1 MIFGIIIV
9 ILSAIIYGI
18 IPLLTK
24 IIYTFDLDAI
34 SVSFFRFFLMIPI
47 LFMIC
52 FIKNKPLK
60 INISSLI
67 SIFLY
72 IALPSGFTMLLL
84 NASYTYISIGTATTL
99 HFLYPTFVILICSF
113 YYHQKIER
121 KIIVSLILITIGIS
135 CFIDGIDINGI
146 LGVLLAFLSA
156 ITYAIYLVQL
166 EQSKFR
172 RMDPLVLSLYTSIC
186 ISIVLGIIGFYS
198 KSLLFKE
205 STFNSELLF
214 YLVIFSA
221 LSMIA
226 LVFLQ
231 IGARYLGAKLT
242 ALFSLFEPITS
253 IFAGIIFLNEE
264 LRFIKIIGC
273 LFILF
278 AMLNITFCQ
287 SKENSS
293 DCDENSKQ

>member
-24 IIYTFDLDAI
+24 IIYTFGL
-34 SVSFFRFFLMIPI
+34 VIPI
-47 LFMIC
+47 LFVIC

-99 HFLYPTFVILICSF
+99 HFLYPTFVILMCSF

-121 KIIVSLILITIGIS
+121 RIIVSLILITMGIS
-135 CFIDGIDINGI
+135 CFIDEIDINGI
-146 LGVLLAFLSA
+146 LGVILAFLSA

-172 RMDPLVLSLYTSIC
+172 TMNPLVLSLYTSIC
-186 ISIVLGIIGFYS
+186 ISIVLGIVGFCS
-198 KSLLFKE
+198 KSLLLKE
-205 STFNSELLF
+205 STFNSGLLF
-214 YLVIFSA
+214 YLVILST

-264 LRFIKIIGC
+264 LQFLKIIGC

-278 AMLNITFCQ
+278 AILNITFSQ
-287 SKENSS
+287 SK
-293 DCDENSKQ
+293 